1 MTLPHCSKC
10 GSATVKRNGHTYYGE
25 QNYRCKACG
34 KQFVEASPR
43 IGDADRDIIRR
54 LLLERLSL
62 SGICRVM
69 SVSLRGLL
77 RFIATLYQDLPDNL
91 CVKLPGADKGQ
102 VRLSRWVAEADEMW
116 SFVQRKANKKWSGM
130 ALDVA
135 TRQVL
140 AFHVGDRSRR
150 AACALWRR
158 IPLCYRQP
166 ATFYTDD
173 GDAYKGVVP
182 AAQHQV
188 CAKASGHTNLIE
200 RLNCTLRQHVSRL
213 VRETLS
219 FSKIRQNHI
228 GAINYFICHYHFEM
242 TR

>member
-1 MTLPHCSKC
+1 MTLPHCSNC

-34 KQFVEASPR
+34 KQFVEASQR

-69 SVSLRGLL
+69 GVSLRWLL
-77 RFIATLYQDLPDNL
+77 RFIATLYQDLPDDL

-102 VRLSRWVAEADEMW
+102 VRLYRWAAEADEMW
-116 SFVQRKANKKWSGM
+116 SFVQRKTNKKWIWM

-150 AACALWRR
+150 AARALWRR
-158 IPLCYRQP
+158 IPLCYRQQ

-173 GDAYKGVVP
+173 WEAYKGVVP

-200 RLNCTLRQHVSRL
+200 RLNCTLRQRVSRL

-219 FSKIRQNHI
+219 FSKILQNHI
-228 GAINYFICHYHFEM
+228 GAIKYFICHYNLEI